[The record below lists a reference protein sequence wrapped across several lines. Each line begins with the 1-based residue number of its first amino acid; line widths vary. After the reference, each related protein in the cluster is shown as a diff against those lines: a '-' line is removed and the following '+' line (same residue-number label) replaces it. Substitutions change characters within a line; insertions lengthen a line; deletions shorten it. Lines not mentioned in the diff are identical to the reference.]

1 MEGRGKCRLL
11 MHAVVV
17 EGGLQ
22 HDWVSHRL
30 RGCIEMNPEAKP
42 FTVRPADP
50 RLSLSL
56 SNAPVPQSLMSQVA
70 HKE

>member
-1 MEGRGKCRLL
+1 MEGRGLCRRLR
-11 MHAVVV
+11 HAVVV

-30 RGCIEMNPEAKP
+30 RGCIEMNPEAKT
-42 FTVRPADP
+42 FAVLPADP
-50 RLSLSL
+50 RLSLS
-56 SNAPVPQSLMSQVA
+56 NAAVPQSLMSQDA